1 MRMRYSPL
9 FSIECRHDY
18 FSGGVCKPFSI
29 RPTGDCLRLLER
41 YQGLF
46 RPTPGG
52 GTVAFA
58 TQDEVDFLALY
69 AESAPF
75 SFDLISADPLL
86 FNYTDAEMAPGTR
99 VLAEQVYYFNNLGD
113 SLNEEGGRHLLHPS
127 GQALAAEPLPVRAR
141 RFKHRLEQ
149 PAGATGLSVVDT
161 LAGDPVWRS
170 APLTPAAH
178 VVPIDLG
185 SLPDGRYRLRV
196 DERDAMAFYLSDVSA
211 AGRWGVVDIF
221 PGGPAMAGRVPDNQR
236 VLDDAGHPL
245 AKTFAIH
252 LNNRST
258 LWRYY
263 IVNPN
268 PEDHS
273 YDGHRVEGIAKRVP
287 KQADQQGTPIS
298 FAERGPTRVDG
309 RLARVFESTQ
319 PITLHEKPGDEHEFA
334 FKANGQGERGG
345 RPFRLPYATGE
356 STRLEEV
363 AGARRMVSE
372 IYVYL

>member
-1 MRMRYSPL
+1 MRVRYAPL

-18 FSGGVCKPFSI
+18 FFGAVCKPLSI

-86 FNYTDAEMAPGTR
+86 FNYTDAGMAPGTG

-113 SLNEEGGRHLLHPS
+113 SVDDEGGRNLLHPS
-127 GQALAAEPLPVRAR
+127 GQALSAGPLPVRAR
-141 RFKHRLEQ
+141 RFKYRREQ
-149 PAGATGLSVVDT
+149 PGGAGGLSVVDT

-170 APLTPAAH
+170 PPLAPAAQ
-178 VVPIDLG
+178 VVPIDLA
-185 SLPDGRYRLRV
+185 SLSDGRYRLRE
-196 DERDAMAFYLSDVSA
+196 DERDALAFYLSDMPS
-211 AGRWGVVDIF
+211 AGRWGVLDIY

-252 LNNRST
+252 LSNRST

-273 YDGHRVEGIAKRVP
+273 YDGHRVEGVSRRAP

-298 FAERGPTRVDG
+298 FVEREPTRVDG
-309 RLARVFESTQ
+309 RLARVFEATQ
-319 PITLHEKPGDEHEFA
+319 PIALYEKPGDEHEFI

-345 RPFRLPYATGE
+345 RPFRLPYASGE
-356 STRLEEV
+356 ATRLEEV